1 MDIYMDIY
9 GYIYLLYIYILNIY
23 IIYIQVLYIHIKYK
37 AHRAGA
43 PPHAPQQIK
52 VRS

>member
-1 MDIYMDIY
+1 MYIYMDIY
-9 GYIYLLYIYILNIY
+9 IYYIYIKYIY
-23 IIYIQVLYIHIKYK
+23 IIYIQVLHIHIKYK